1 MVVDLISQNS
11 DTSNPVPLVFYWLV
25 QCEETIRTSAR
36 RRVLLILLHV
46 CSPPA
51 PPSLPAPPGG
61 LKGVLLQIQV
71 HAGEKALPAVL
82 CCFRDV
88 WNVPVGPKRHIEVV
102 SCCPPPPPRERML
115 LAIRPPFSLHPFVRF
130 LLPPNV
136 LLWFGLRGG
145 RGTGLLLFLSCRFRG
160 QTHERT
166 EGRTADPNRISC
178 DGSWFLNELKVSYPS
193 VCSEAWRW
201 EYYALKQLQTLS
213 WIAGLD

>member
-102 SCCPPPPPRERML
+102 SCGPPPPPENACCWQLGPLSLYTL
-115 LAIRPPFSLHPFVRF
+115 LSVFSS
-130 LLPPNV
+130 LPMFS
-136 LLWFGLRGG
+136 FGSAFGGGAAQAFSCSSPAGSEVKLMRG
-145 RGTGLLLFLSCRFRG
+145 
-160 QTHERT
+160 
-166 EGRTADPNRISC
+166 
-178 DGSWFLNELKVSYPS
+178 LKVELQIQTGSAVMVAGSSMNLRSPIQVS
-193 VCSEAWRW
+193 VVKHGGGSIM
-201 EYYALKQLQTLS
+201 L
-213 WIAGLD
+213 